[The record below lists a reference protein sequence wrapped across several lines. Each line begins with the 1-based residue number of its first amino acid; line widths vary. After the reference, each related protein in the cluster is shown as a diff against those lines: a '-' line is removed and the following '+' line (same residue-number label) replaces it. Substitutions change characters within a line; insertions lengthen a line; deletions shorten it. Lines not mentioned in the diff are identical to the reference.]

1 MKNKTLNEILTE
13 SIDRFSQSDEPQ
25 KIIDRAVKSLFT
37 DLIQSAFASYGPFGR
52 QIDALIK
59 NALPQN
65 FEEIAALPKYNQL
78 IIDALKNEWNSSG
91 VEKQFIDKTTEAM
104 QKFLNEEK
112 VPEIIFL
119 SDLLNVFM
127 EENEEQAEEEG
138 WERPSLI
145 IDENEASF
153 PSSSK
158 TCHIYFEEQPTK
170 SDSISCS
177 KYNFKN
183 NLSGHLTEET
193 IEQNGST
200 YPIYKIYSAKFDG
213 IQMNKLL
220 KHNCTKFESMMIALY
235 FGTSKLALDCQADD
249 IYYPNDYD

>member
-91 VEKQFIDKTTEAM
+91 VERQFIDKTTEAM
-104 QKFLNEEK
+104 QNFLNEEK

-127 EENEEQAEEEG
+127 EENEEQAEEEE
-138 WERPSLI
+138 WRKPSLI
-145 IDENEASF
+145 IDEEEASF

-158 TCHIYFEEQPTK
+158 TCHIYFEEQPPNP
-170 SDSISCS
+170 DSISGS
-177 KYNFKN
+177 KYHFKN

>member
-25 KIIDRAVKSLFT
+25 KITNLAVKSLFT
-37 DLIQSAFASYGPFGR
+37 NLIQGAFSPYGSFGR
-52 QIDALIK
+52 QIDTLIK

-65 FEEIAALPKYNQL
+65 FEKIAALPKYNQL

-91 VEKQFIDKTTEAM
+91 VEKQFIDKATEAM
-104 QKFLNEEK
+104 QKLLNEDK

-119 SDLLNVFM
+119 SDLLNAFM

-138 WERPSLI
+138 WRKPSLI
-145 IDENEASF
+145 IDEEEASF

-158 TCHIYFEEQPTK
+158 TCHIYFEEQPPNP
-170 SDSISCS
+170 DSISGS
-177 KYNFKN
+177 KYHFKN
-183 NLSGHLTEET
+183 NLSGYLTEET
-193 IEQNGST
+193 IAQNGALH
-200 YPIYKIYSAKFDG
+200 PIYKIYSAKFDG
-213 IQMNKLL
+213 IQMSKLL

>member
-1 MKNKTLNEILTE
+1 MKDKTLNELLTE

-65 FEEIAALPKYNQL
+65 FEEIAALPKYNRL

-91 VEKQFIDKTTEAM
+91 VERQFIDKTTEAM
-104 QKFLNEEK
+104 QNFLNEEK

-127 EENEEQAEEEG
+127 EENEEQAEEEE
-138 WERPSLI
+138 WRKPSLI
-145 IDENEASF
+145 IDEEEASF

-158 TCHIYFEEQPTK
+158 TCHIYFEEQPPNP
-170 SDSISCS
+170 DSISGS
-177 KYNFKN
+177 KYHFKN

>member
-91 VEKQFIDKTTEAM
+91 VERQFIDKTTEAM
-104 QKFLNEEK
+104 QNFLNEEK

-127 EENEEQAEEEG
+127 EENEEQAEEEE
-138 WERPSLI
+138 WRKPSLI
-145 IDENEASF
+145 IDEEEASF

-158 TCHIYFEEQPTK
+158 TCHIYFEEQPPNP
-170 SDSISCS
+170 DSISGS
-177 KYNFKN
+177 KYHFKN

-213 IQMNKLL
+213 IQMSKLL

-235 FGTSKLALDCQADD
+235 FGTSKLAIDCQADD

>member
-52 QIDALIK
+52 RIDALIK

-91 VEKQFIDKTTEAM
+91 IERQFIDKTTEAM
-104 QKFLNEEK
+104 QNILNEEK

-127 EENEEQAEEEG
+127 EENEEQAEEEE
-138 WERPSLI
+138 WRKPSLI
-145 IDENEASF
+145 IDEEEASF
-153 PSSSK
+153 PSSSN
-158 TCHIYFEEQPTK
+158 
-170 SDSISCS
+170 SIGARAWIRP
-177 KYNFKN
+177 YIF
-183 NLSGHLTEET
+183 
-193 IEQNGST
+193 
-200 YPIYKIYSAKFDG
+200 
-213 IQMNKLL
+213 
-220 KHNCTKFESMMIALY
+220 
-235 FGTSKLALDCQADD
+235 
-249 IYYPNDYD
+249 

>member
-37 DLIQSAFASYGPFGR
+37 DLINSAFASYGPFGR

-65 FEEIAALPKYNQL
+65 FEKIAALPKYNRL

-91 VEKQFIDKTTEAM
+91 VEKQFIDKATEAM
-104 QKFLNEEK
+104 QKILNEEK
-112 VPEIIFL
+112 VPEVVFL
-119 SDLLNVFM
+119 SDLLSAFM
-127 EENEEQAEEEG
+127 EENEEQAMEYG
-138 WERPSLI
+138 WEKPSLI
-145 IDENEASF
+145 IEKNENFSIYY
-153 PSSSK
+153 SN
-158 TCHIYFEEQPTK
+158 TCHIYFEEQQPNP
-170 SDSISCS
+170 DSISGS
-177 KYNFKN
+177 KYQFKN
-183 NLSGHLTEET
+183 NLAGHLTEKT

-213 IQMNKLL
+213 IQMSKLL